1 MRTRSNGLLPM
12 DEQNRVEALASE
24 LHTALGEELAM
35 IGLNVPLDLIRDFT
49 EHVWREAR
57 AVPVLRPKP

>member
-1 MRTRSNGLLPM
+1 M